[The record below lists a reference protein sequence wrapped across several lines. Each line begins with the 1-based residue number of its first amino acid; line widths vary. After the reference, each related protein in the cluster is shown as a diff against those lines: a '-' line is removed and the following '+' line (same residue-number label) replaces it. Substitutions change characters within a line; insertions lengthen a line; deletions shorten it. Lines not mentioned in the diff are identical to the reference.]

1 MLWVVAPTTAI
12 YIVGRE
18 KSPAGCSLSILRF
31 SPPSKFRPPADSLIT
46 LYPLPSILYPLPSTL
61 YPLPSILY
69 PLSMS
74 IAANLEQVRN
84 QIADAC
90 ARAHRDPATVA
101 LMAVSKM
108 HPAEAVL
115 EAHAAG
121 QHLFGENR
129 VQEWQSKLPQL
140 HDLFSAT
147 RSPSPAANSASV
159 HLIGPLQNNKTTKAA
174 ELFHA
179 IDTIDSFKT
188 AERLNRAAA
197 ALHKTLPILI
207 EVKLSPE
214 ETKHG
219 LAPDDL
225 PQLLDQLA
233 PLTNL
238 TVRGL
243 MTVPP
248 WCTPEDAETARPYF
262 AHLRR
267 LRDELQPTYPTLTE
281 LSMGMTNDFP
291 VAIEEGS
298 TTVRI
303 GTAIFGKRIYPA

>member
-1 MLWVVAPTTAI
+1 
-12 YIVGRE
+12 
-18 KSPAGCSLSILRF
+18 
-31 SPPSKFRPPADSLIT
+31 
-46 LYPLPSILYPLPSTL
+46 
-61 YPLPSILY
+61 
-69 PLSMS
+69 MS
-74 IAANLEQVRN
+74 ISANLEQVRN

-90 ARAHRDPATVA
+90 ARAHRNPSAVA

-108 HPAEAVL
+108 HPAEAIL

-121 QHLFGENR
+121 QRLFGENR
-129 VQEWQSKLPQL
+129 VQEWQAK
-140 HDLFSAT
+140 
-147 RSPSPAANSASV
+147 SPAVALADLQI
-159 HLIGPLQNNKTTKAA
+159 HLIGPLQNNKTSKAA

-179 IDTIDSFKT
+179 IDTLDSFKT

-197 ALHKTLPILI
+197 ALNKTLPVLI

-219 LAPDDL
+219 LAPEDL
-225 PQLLDQLA
+225 PTLLDEFA
-233 PLTNL
+233 PLDNL

-262 AHLRR
+262 QHLRR
-267 LRDELQPTYPTLTE
+267 LRDTLQPKHPTLTE
-281 LSMGMTNDFP
+281 LSMGMTNDFRI
-291 VAIEEGS
+291 AIEEGS

-303 GTAIFGKRIYPA
+303 GTAIFGKRVHT